1 MRLILLS
8 LVRKDPKTFFRHRGV
23 LGIEPVHC
31 GSSGILFVPF
41 FCGKGVYVDVVVVF

>member
-1 MRLILLS
+1 M
-8 LVRKDPKTFFRHRGV
+8 DGV
-23 LGIEPVHC
+23 NLAWMGVLMLLGIEPVHC